1 MNRPSIPISSG
12 HGKVYIPQSMVE
24 QMNDSVISA
33 QSMGRIKDEPPK
45 RAVVKYDE
53 SRHAAVE
60 KEKEREKEKEKEKE
74 KAALAKVLGPEIAG
88 QTDIDEQL
96 RILEECK
103 KAKQREDN
111 TSADRGVLTG
121 GPSAD
126 RQYPAAQQNYPQS
139 SSHLG
144 RQSNSTQDPYQFSH
158 SQPSSVPLQGDWS
171 SPLVVGSAVIL
182 PKSNP
187 PIYGTIRW
195 IGTIPQ
201 VQGFVAGVEL
211 VSNIHVY

>member
-1 MNRPSIPISSG
+1 MVRLAEHINVVG
-12 HGKVYIPQSMVE
+12 GK
-24 QMNDSVISA
+24 A
-33 QSMGRIKDEPPK
+33 TL
-45 RAVVKYDE
+45 
-53 SRHAAVE
+53 
-60 KEKEREKEKEKEKE
+60 EKE

-88 QTDIDEQL
+88 ETSMEEQL

-121 GPSAD
+121 GPSTD

-144 RQSNSTQDPYQFSH
+144 KQSSSTQDPYQLSH

-171 SPLVVGSAVIL
+171 SPLVVGSAVIIRN
-182 PKSNP
+182 SNP
-187 PIYGTIRW
+187 PMCGTIRW
-195 IGTIPQ
+195 IGTR
-201 VQGFVAGVEL
+201 A
-211 VSNIHVY
+211 S